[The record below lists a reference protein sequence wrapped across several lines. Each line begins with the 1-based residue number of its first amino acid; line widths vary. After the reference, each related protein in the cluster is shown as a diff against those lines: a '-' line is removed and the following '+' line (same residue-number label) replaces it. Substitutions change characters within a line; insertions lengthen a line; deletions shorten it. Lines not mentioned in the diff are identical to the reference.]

1 MNFIKYIGVNCLYS
15 GWPIQLLGGGGG
27 GWGKLPHHTP
37 QLRYLHGRVGQWA
50 TGPGWVP
57 SGALLRQG
65 DLDRRCCQ
73 SWVRL
78 QRMSGAWNN
87 AAWGCCTP
95 SMVGGK
101 SIDTALFNRGPLEKD
116 LENVS
121 HRGQGIRRTT
131 SGYPKLSV
139 SSSPGEKTHVK
150 SELFLINFYI

>member
-1 MNFIKYIGVNCLYS
+1 MLSK
-15 GWPIQLLGGGGG
+15 LGATAAHVGSVKQCG
-27 GWGKLPHHTP
+27 
-37 QLRYLHGRVGQWA
+37 LR
-50 TGPGWVP
+50 
-57 SGALLRQG
+57 
-65 DLDRRCCQ
+65 
-73 SWVRL
+73 
-78 QRMSGAWNN
+78 
-87 AAWGCCTP
+87 CCTP